1 MNRSSVSLCLRVSPA
16 VWLLLAAACA
26 PAVPVPATESGAF
39 VVRFG
44 PDTIAVERYTR
55 TGDRLQ
61 GELVVRDNATA
72 TRRYQADLNRD
83 GSVRRLRVELQTLG
97 TPQPLTPYTI
107 TEEMGG
113 GNIVE
118 VEERAGRTE
127 TSRVATP
134 GTALPELRH
143 SLALR
148 EQAIRHALLTGRG
161 GTARFYLFPIA
172 QDSVV
177 AVEVRRQGDTV
188 VLRSIDGEMRA
199 TVDRGGR
206 ILRWD
211 GTRST
216 AKTTGERVASVDV
229 PARAA
234 EFAARDRAGRGL
246 GTLSPRDS
254 VTLRV
259 GGATVSVAYG
269 RPSLRGRTAVGGV
282 LVPWGQVWRMGANTP
297 THLRTDRELEM
308 GGVRVPPGAYSLFTL
323 PTPAGWTLILNRRTG
338 GSGRDYDAAQDF
350 ARIPIST
357 SPLSAT
363 VEQLAVRLE
372 PGGEAAG
379 VMRVSWERTELAIP
393 FRVR

>member
-1 MNRSSVSLCLRVSPA
+1 MSLA
-16 VWLLLAAACA
+16 VLAGACA
-26 PAVPVPATESGAF
+26 PGAPVPAAESGAF
-39 VVRFG
+39 VVRLG

-55 TGDRLQ
+55 TGDRLE

-83 GSVRRLRVELQTLG
+83 GSVRRMRVELQTIG
-97 TPQPLTPYTI
+97 AAQPLAPYTF
-107 TEEMGG
+107 TEEMAGG
-113 GNIVE
+113 TIVE
-118 VEERAGRTE
+118 VETRGGRAD

-134 GTALPELRH
+134 GTAIPELRH

-148 EQAIRHALLTGRG
+148 EQAIRHALLSGRG
-161 GTARFYLFPIA
+161 GPARFYFFPLA

-177 AVEVRRQGDTV
+177 AVEVRPEAESV

-216 AKTTGERVASVDV
+216 AKTTGERVGSVDV
-229 PARAA
+229 AALAA

-246 GTLSPRDS
+246 GVLSPRDS

-259 GGATVSVAYG
+259 GGATLSVAYG

-297 THLRTDRELEM
+297 THLRTDRELQV
-308 GGVRVPPGAYSLFTL
+308 GGVRVPPGAYALYAL
-323 PTPAGWTLILNRRTG
+323 PSPAGWTLIFNRRLG
-338 GSGRDYDAAQDF
+338 GSGRDYDPAQDI
-350 ARIPIST
+350 ARIPVST
-357 SPLSAT
+357 APLAAPL
-363 VEQLAVRLE
+363 EQLTVRME
-372 PGGEAAG
+372 PAGPAAG
-379 VMRVSWERTELAIP
+379 VVRVGWERTELVIP
-393 FRVR
+393 FSVR